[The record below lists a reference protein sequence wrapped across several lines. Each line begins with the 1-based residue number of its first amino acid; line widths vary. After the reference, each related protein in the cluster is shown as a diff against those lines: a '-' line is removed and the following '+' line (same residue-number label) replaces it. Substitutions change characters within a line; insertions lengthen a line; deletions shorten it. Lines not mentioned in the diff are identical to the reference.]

1 MVSYI
6 AGYYGVHELLVI
18 IAILTVFCETG
29 KIIGNITA
37 KKY

>member
-1 MVSYI
+1 MLSYI
-6 AGYYGVHELLVI
+6 AGYYGVHQFIVI
-18 IAILTVFCETG
+18 AGILALFAETG